1 VRGLDLTARAAALAD
16 GHLSAALAYTFLD
29 ARDLTL
35 DEPLAFRPRHLATL
49 SGDWLFGR
57 MGGRGSELSA
67 GFDARAASTP
77 QRVGIYESDRRV
89 PARTLDLRATWRR
102 DVLAVIGKV
111 ENVFNYIYTLVP
123 RTLEPPRTYSLSLTV
138 TW

>member
-1 VRGLDLTARAAALAD
+1 MRGLDLSARAAALAD
-16 GHLSAALAYTFLD
+16 GHLSGELAYTYLD

-35 DEPLAFRPRHLATL
+35 GAPLAFRPQHQATL
-49 SGDWLFGR
+49 SADWRFGR
-57 MGGRGSELSA
+57 AGASGGALSA
-67 GFDARAASTP
+67 GFDVRVASTP
-77 QRVGIYESDRRV
+77 QRVEIFESDRRV

-102 DVLAVIGKV
+102 GGLAVIGKA
-111 ENVFNYIYTLVP
+111 ENVFNYVYTLVP